1 MSNSRPDP
9 RIAEL
14 EEKIRLLAIEND
26 HLAERAEE
34 TLLLGLAL
42 LCVCGF
48 ALAAEKSTSE
58 QEKPEAPRAIV
69 AGSPH
74 RSPELMGLP
83 HIELASKQKSKIEQI
98 VQNNQEGVAEVNRA
112 ERAAE
117 KALVQAKQAGRPKFI
132 ELAAFELGQA
142 IGDRALLNLAIVTSI
157 KEVLSEKQLA
167 KLEAFNRRTQ
177 LWLVQGKLSEP
188 EEKEVDKD
196 ENHGDVKD
204 RPER

>member
-1 MSNSRPDP
+1 MST
-9 RIAEL
+9 
-14 EEKIRLLAIEND
+14 K
-26 HLAERAEE
+26 
-34 TLLLGLAL
+34 TVKTFLLGLAS

-48 ALAAEKSTSE
+48 ALAAEKSESE
-58 QEKPEAPRAIV
+58 REKPEAPRAIV

-83 HIELASKQKSKIEQI
+83 HIELTGKQKTKIEEI
-98 VQNNQEGVAEVNRA
+98 VHNNQEGVAEVNRA
-112 ERAAE
+112 VREAE
-117 KALVQAKQAGRPKFI
+117 KALAQAKLAGRPKFI

-157 KEVLSEKQLA
+157 KEVLSDKQLA

-196 ENHGDVKD
+196 DDDGDIKD